1 VSAGGRRPPYLIYVV
16 CQKTANDAVPVSDRI
31 PLARIKI
38 EHGGY
43 VKDGSRER

>member
-1 VSAGGRRPPYLIYVV
+1 MREANYVV
-16 CQKTANDAVPVSDRI
+16 RQKTANDAVPVGHRI
-31 PLARIKI
+31 PLARPRI